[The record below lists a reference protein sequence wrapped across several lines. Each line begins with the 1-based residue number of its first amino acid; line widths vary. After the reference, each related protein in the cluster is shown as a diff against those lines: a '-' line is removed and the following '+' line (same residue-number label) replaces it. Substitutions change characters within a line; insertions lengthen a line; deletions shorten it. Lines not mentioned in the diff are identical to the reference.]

1 LDLDN
6 SVSLSSVPGF
16 GMVSSSSPALGRR
29 KEFVLCIAIEIEERC
44 GVVRRGNARGL
55 QAVRVEG

>member
-1 LDLDN
+1 
-6 SVSLSSVPGF
+6 
-16 GMVSSSSPALGRR
+16 MVSSSSPALGRR

-55 QAVRVEG
+55 QNVRVGEGKGRKGSKG